1 MSVAV
6 PNQQLPHV
14 YCEEGAQ
21 TRALALASVVH
32 GRANVYNAGT
42 KQLTMAPTARVKY

>member
-1 MSVAV
+1 MSIAV

-14 YCEEGAQ
+14 YCEEGSQ

-32 GRANVYNAGT
+32 GRANVYNANDLG
-42 KQLTMAPTARVKY
+42 RNS